1 MDLRDLLAGVP
12 IRDASPD
19 LPRDVTGAGYDSHT
33 IQPGQA
39 FVAIHG
45 AAADGHDYTALARQR
60 GASCAISTHPVEG
73 LPYVIVPDT
82 RQALARMAGNFFR
95 HPDRELHLIGVTG
108 TNGKTSVACLTAGML
123 QTLGIRTGLMGT
135 NGCRIG
141 DTVLPSRRTTPE
153 SWEVQDLLRQM
164 ADSGCTHAVMEVS
177 SHALALDRVCGLAYT
192 IAAFTNLSR
201 DHLDF
206 HGAMEDYAAAKA
218 ALFRQCRAAAV
229 NRDDPWTERILRD
242 CACPVYDY
250 GLHGG
255 HLLAEDMD
263 LSPTGVR
270 FTARE
275 GEVSCP
281 VSVSIPGLFTV
292 YNALAALS
300 MARLSGISLP
310 DAAEALAKVPAVPGR
325 MEPVPAPGLGCRIFI
340 DFAHT
345 PEALAKAL
353 EALRPMTPGRIIA
366 VFGCGGCRDKGK
378 RPLMGA
384 AASRYADLTILTS
397 DNPRAEDPLAIIRD
411 ILPGITGSH
420 QVVPDRREAIFRAL
434 SLARSGDTVL
444 LCGKGHETYQEVDHV
459 KHHMD
464 EREIV
469 AEHHITTMMVTHNMK
484 NALELG
490 NRTLMMDSGRVVLDI
505 GGEERKGLTVEDLL
519 KRFKAGA
526 GRELDNDRIL
536 LSE

>member
-1 MDLRDLLAGVP
+1 MDLQDLLAGVP
-12 IRDASPD
+12 IRDASAD

-45 AAADGHDYTALARQR
+45 TTADGHDYTALARQR

-82 RQALARMAGNFFR
+82 RRALARMAGNFFR

-108 TNGKTSVACLTAGML
+108 TNGKTSVAWLTAGML
-123 QTLGIRTGLMGT
+123 QALGIRTGLMGT

-153 SWEVQDLLRQM
+153 SWEVQRLLRQM

-206 HGAMEDYAAAKA
+206 HGTMEQYADAKSL
-218 ALFRQCRAAAV
+218 LFRQCRQAVV
-229 NRDDPWTERILRD
+229 NRDDPWASRMIQNCR
-242 CACPVYDY
+242 CPVYGY
-250 GLHGG
+250 GIHNGNLR
-255 HLLAEDMD
+255 AEDIVF
-263 LSPTGVR
+263 SPNGCR

-275 GEVSCP
+275 GQSTASAAI
-281 VSVSIPGLFTV
+281 SVPGTFAV

-300 MARLSGISLP
+300 IARQAGLSLRE
-310 DAAEALAKVPAVPGR
+310 AAAALGQSRPVPGR
-325 MEPVPAPGLGCRIFI
+325 MEPVLLPGRGYRVFI

-345 PEALAKAL
+345 PDAMENALKTARAL
-353 EALRPMTPGRIIA
+353 TPGRVIT
-366 VFGCGGCRDKGK
+366 VFGCGGGRDPGK

-384 AASRYADLTILTS
+384 IASRYADLTVLTS
-397 DNPRAEDPLAIIRD
+397 DNPRTEDPLAIIRD
-411 ILPGITGSH
+411 ILPGITGSC

-444 LCGKGHETYQEVDHV
+444 LCGKGHETTQEING
-459 KHHMD
+459 KLLPLD
-464 EREIV
+464 ERQII
-469 AEHHITTMMVTHNMK
+469 AEYIN
-484 NALELG
+484 G
-490 NRTLMMDSGRVVLDI
+490 S
-505 GGEERKGLTVEDLL
+505 
-519 KRFKAGA
+519 
-526 GRELDNDRIL
+526 
-536 LSE
+536 

>member
-82 RQALARMAGNFFR
+82 RAGPGPDSRKLLPPPGPGAAPHRRHRHQRKNLRGLADGRHAPGPGHTDRSHGHQRLPHRGHGPPLPPHHPRILGGAASAAANGRFR
-95 HPDRELHLIGVTG
+95 VHLRGDG
-108 TNGKTSVACLTAGML
+108 
-123 QTLGIRTGLMGT
+123 GILP
-135 NGCRIG
+135 RI
-141 DTVLPSRRTTPE
+141 
-153 SWEVQDLLRQM
+153 
-164 ADSGCTHAVMEVS
+164 
-177 SHALALDRVCGLAYT
+177 ALDRVCGLAYT

-206 HGAMEDYAAAKA
+206 HGTMDRYAQAKS
-218 ALFRQCRAAAV
+218 ALFRQCGQAAV
-229 NRDDPWTERILRD
+229 NRDDPWASRVLRG
-242 CACPVYDY
+242 CVCPVYGY
-250 GLHGG
+250 GIRSGDLR
-255 HLLAEDMD
+255 AEDVV
-263 LSPTGVR
+263 LSPAGVR

-275 GEVSCP
+275 GASTVP
-281 VSVSIPGLFTV
+281 AAVPIPGMFTV
-292 YNALAALS
+292 YNTLAALS
-300 MARLSGISLP
+300 IARLSGISLA
-310 DAAEALAKVPAVPGR
+310 DAAKALGQSRSVPGR
-325 MEPVPAPGLGCRIFI
+325 MEPIPVPGRGYRVFI

-345 PEALAKAL
+345 PDAIENALKTA
-353 EALRPMTPGRIIA
+353 RSMTSGRLIA
-366 VFGCGGCRDKGK
+366 VFGCGGGRDPGK

-397 DNPRAEDPLAIIRD
+397 DNPRTEDPLAIIRD

-444 LCGKGHETYQEVDHV
+444 LCGKGHETTQETDG
-459 KHHMD
+459 KLLPLD
-464 EREIV
+464 ERQII
-469 AEHHITTMMVTHNMK
+469 AEYIN
-484 NALELG
+484 G
-490 NRTLMMDSGRVVLDI
+490 S
-505 GGEERKGLTVEDLL
+505 
-519 KRFKAGA
+519 
-526 GRELDNDRIL
+526 
-536 LSE
+536 